1 MLNQLL
7 NSFCLLNVSMAAKN
21 RMHNFLDLV
30 NTTSPQSDTSSHLN
44 QSKATATK
52 SAIFDIFGEVIS
64 TPGRALIRD
73 RALFLFREIVECV
86 IQSFLSYSKNSSRRS
101 KSDKYTSPNVH

>member
-30 NTTSPQSDTSSHLN
+30 NTTSPQPDTSSHLN

-64 TPGRALIRD
+64 TPGK
-73 RALFLFREIVECV
+73 EE
-86 IQSFLSYSKNSSRRS
+86 SSSYSEIF
-101 KSDKYTSPNVH
+101 TVGSPSLTGGDSLELSVICLGTEMIRISA

>member
-21 RMHNFLDLV
+21 RMHNSLDLV
-30 NTTSPQSDTSSHLN
+30 NTTSPQPDTSSYLN

-64 TPGRALIRD
+64 TPGN
-73 RALFLFREIVECV
+73 EE
-86 IQSFLSYSKNSSRRS
+86 SSSYS
-101 KSDKYTSPNVH
+101 DIFTVGSPSLTGGDSLELSVICLGTEMIRISA